1 MASNYNSL
9 KIVTNGLVFCLD
21 AANRKSYN
29 RSGTVWRDLVASNNG
44 TLTNGPT
51 FSSANLGSI
60 RCDGSNDYIEVGDN
74 SSLDFGTGNFTV
86 EYWFQKLASTSS
98 YSNIWGV
105 NKWNTGASPGT
116 NEWTLSIGNGTTGAG
131 NNYSFAVE
139 VGSTSYGTG
148 DSTEVLSLNVWY
160 QLIGIREGGSIKTYR
175 NGVLKQNVSPAG
187 FSASSSINNVLG
199 RNLRINNSALNQ
211 YYANCDSAIVRI
223 YNKAL
228 SETEVLQNFNASKGR
243 FNL

>member
-21 AANRKSYN
+21 AANRKSYGGA
-29 RSGTVWRDLVASNNG
+29 GTVWRDLAGSNNG

-51 FSSANLGSI
+51 FNSANLGSV
-60 RCDGSNDYIEVGDN
+60 RCDGSNDFIEVADN

-86 EYWFQKLASTSS
+86 EYWFRKLASTSS
-98 YSNIWGV
+98 YSNLWGV

-116 NEWTLSIGNGTTGAG
+116 NEWSLIIGNGITGAG
-131 NNYSFAVE
+131 NNYSFDVE
-139 VGSTSYGTG
+139 VGSTIYRTG
-148 DSTEVLSLNVWY
+148 PSTEVLSLNVWY
-160 QLIGIREGGSIKTYR
+160 QLIGIREGGSIKIYL
-175 NGVLKQNVSPAG
+175 NGVLKQNTSPVG
-187 FSASSSINNVLG
+187 FSASSSINNVSG

-211 YYANCDSAIVRI
+211 YYTNCDNAIVRI